1 MSAVIDDESIRAL
14 LAERKPAIEPAE
26 LIPKKRKRG
35 HLETHKQ
42 VQGADGSKFRL
53 VVRQS
58 SLDVHDFS
66 AILGWEMPSHMRLFR
81 LRRCNGR
88 SHEHRN
94 PLEGDAVFF
103 DFHVHTATERYQ
115 LGGYQEEHYAEPTD
129 AYTDL
134 GGAIRHLL
142 ETCSFEPPAQRSL
155 L

>member
-1 MSAVIDDESIRAL
+1 MNAVIDDEQIQAL
-14 LAERKPAIEPAE
+14 LTERKPAVDPSE
-26 LIPKKRKRG
+26 LVPRKRKRR
-35 HLETHKQ
+35 HLETHKE
-42 VQGADGSKFRL
+42 VVGAEGSKFRL

-58 SLDVHDFS
+58 SLDVQDFS
-66 AILGWEMPSHMRLFR
+66 AILGWEMPSHTHLFR

-94 PLEGDAVFF
+94 QLDGDEAFF

-115 LGGYQEEHYAEPTD
+115 MGGYDEEHYAEPTD
-129 AYTDL
+129 AYIDL

-142 ETCSFEPPAQRSL
+142 ETCSFEPPTQGRL

>member
-1 MSAVIDDESIRAL
+1 MSVVIDDEQIQAL
-14 LAERKPAIEPAE
+14 LAERKPATDPSA
-26 LIPKKRKRG
+26 LVPNKRKRG
-35 HLETHKQ
+35 HFETQ
-42 VQGADGSKFRL
+42 REVVGAEGSRFRL

-58 SLDVHDFS
+58 LLDVQDFS
-66 AILGWEMPSHMRLFR
+66 AILGWELPSHTGLFR

-94 PLEGDAVFF
+94 QLDGGDVFF
-103 DFHVHTATERYQ
+103 GFHVHTATERYQ
-115 LGGYQEEHYAEPTD
+115 LGGYDEEHYAEPTD

-142 ETCSFEPPAQRSL
+142 ETCSFAPPAQGRL